1 MLFIGC
7 RHIVWNLL
15 FWRVI
20 TSHQFFLKLVL
31 IGLGFMLM
39 GSIFSE
45 C

>member
-1 MLFIGC
+1 MSFIAC
-7 RHIVWNLL
+7 SHTVWNSS

-39 GSIFSE
+39 ENIFSE